1 MFQQLRSLSTTELRS
16 AWMLLIYGF
25 GNAGAYVV
33 ARAVADSAFL
43 SRVGPDRL
51 PMVFLVAAGGVALVS
66 AVYGQIVRGTPLL
79 KTVQTTLLIL
89 AASSAAIPL
98 LVHSFPSSTLAMA
111 IVYLLAQIRGSL
123 GTIQFTML
131 INDQFSGRKPERI
144 VGFVAL
150 GPTIA
155 GFSLGLTIG
164 YFFQSADTINL
175 MYLAATIDLLT
186 VIPIMFLPKIL
197 MNREVIHPHDRD
209 TSASEKHIPT
219 QQNYVF
225 HIALMVALGV
235 VVTTFVEYQW
245 KVEAAVQFHRD
256 ENAMAHYFGYFYAWV
271 YLSIGLLQVFG
282 TSRLLV
288 RRQGVLIG
296 LMVLPA
302 ALLTTGIYALSA
314 TTQRM
319 LFWTISFAKGSDAL
333 KRALN
338 DPTVQVL
345 YGPIG
350 PSKRHQAITFVSGI
364 TKPLAEAATA
374 IGLIILSPVLSPQL
388 ISIPVILFSIG
399 WISINVWVYR
409 AYRQRSKKDISP
421 KTS

>member
-66 AVYGQIVRGTPLL
+66 AFYGQIVRGIPLV
-79 KTVQTTLLIL
+79 KTVQTTLLFL

-131 INDQFSGRKPERI
+131 VNEQFSGRRPERI

-155 GFSLGLTIG
+155 GFSLGLTVG
-164 YFFQSADTINL
+164 FSFQSADIINL

-186 VIPIMFLPKIL
+186 VIPVMLLPRIL
-197 MNREVIHPHDRD
+197 MNREVATPADRD
-209 TSASEKHIPT
+209 TSTSEKYIPT
-219 QQNYVF
+219 QRDYVF
-225 HIALMVALGV
+225 CIALMVALGV

-245 KVEAAVQFHRD
+245 KVEAAVQFHRN

-271 YLSIGLLQVFG
+271 YLFIGLLQVFG

-288 RRQGVLIG
+288 RRQGVLLG
-296 LMVLPA
+296 LLVLPP
-302 ALLTTGIYALSA
+302 ALWTTGVYALSV

-338 DPTVQVL
+338 DPTIQIL

-374 IGLIILSPVLSPQL
+374 IALIVLSPILSPQF
-388 ISIPVILFSIG
+388 ISIPVVLFSVA
-399 WISINVWVYR
+399 WILINVWVYR
-409 AYRQRSKKDISP
+409 GYRRRSKRDIAP
-421 KTS
+421 KTT